1 MLLSRFGVKSELAVI
16 GEVLAGVVPLGILVS
31 DVALRAN
38 LPEVQA
44 L

>member
-1 MLLSRFGVKSELAVI
+1 MLLSRFGGKSERAVI
-16 GEVLAGVVPLGILVS
+16 GEVLMGILPEGILVS
-31 DVALRAN
+31 NVTHRAN

>member
-1 MLLSRFGVKSELAVI
+1 MLLSRFGGKSEGAVI
-16 GEVLAGVVPLGILVS
+16 GGVLVGISPERILVS
-31 DVALRAN
+31 DVTHKPK

>member
-1 MLLSRFGVKSELAVI
+1 MLLSRFGGKSERAVI
-16 GEVLAGVVPLGILVS
+16 GEVLVGIFPEGILVS
-31 DVALRAN
+31 DVTHKPK